1 MLSIFTEFTINQLP
15 LWAVLLV
22 CAGVFLASLMDA
34 IAGGGGIISVPT
46 YLIAFSGL
54 PTYYALGTN
63 KLSAGI
69 GTIFSTARFI
79 KNGLVD
85 WRLAGP
91 GVAAALVGSMGG
103 TWLQLRTPD
112 IVLRYL
118 LLAVLP
124 VVAFVVLRGQEWPDT
139 PGSIQPWRQAFLVWG
154 ASLIVGA
161 YDGYYGPGTG
171 TFLMIAFIRLAK
183 LDTLHAAGAAKAIN
197 LASNLGS
204 LVTALLA
211 GYVSI
216 GIGLI
221 ASAAAIL
228 GHYLGAGLAIKN
240 GGICTPSSSR
250 FLRSSLLFLPP
261 RAYCTIK
268 RLSLG
273 FPADALRIP
282 LIICSTPLLK
292 YSSSR
297 NVSICFPAPIIRS
310 FAQASIY

>member
-1 MLSIFTEFTINQLP
+1 
-15 LWAVLLV
+15 
-22 CAGVFLASLMDA
+22 
-34 IAGGGGIISVPT
+34 
-46 YLIAFSGL
+46 
-54 PTYYALGTN
+54 
-63 KLSAGI
+63 
-69 GTIFSTARFI
+69 
-79 KNGLVD
+79 
-85 WRLAGP
+85 
-91 GVAAALVGSMGG
+91 MGG

-240 GGICTPSSSR
+240 GGKLVRPTVILVLLLLLIKVGSE
-250 FLRSSLLFLPP
+250 LLFPEFW
-261 RAYCTIK
+261 
-268 RLSLG
+268 S
-273 FPADALRIP
+273 
-282 LIICSTPLLK
+282 
-292 YSSSR
+292 
-297 NVSICFPAPIIRS
+297 
-310 FAQASIY
+310 

>member
-91 GVAAALVGSMGG
+91 GVAAALVGSIGG

-240 GGICTPSSSR
+240 GGKLVRPTVILVLLLLLIKVGSE
-250 FLRSSLLFLPP
+250 LLFPEFW
-261 RAYCTIK
+261 
-268 RLSLG
+268 S
-273 FPADALRIP
+273 
-282 LIICSTPLLK
+282 
-292 YSSSR
+292 
-297 NVSICFPAPIIRS
+297 
-310 FAQASIY
+310 